1 MSPCVTAGRTSHPPG
16 WSHSARNNLTLRQ
29 VSIWG
34 GGRGK
39 APGDGVA
46 LGNWSALNNWGEDL
60 TVQLWAEGA
69 EDFLPA
75 AIVDKVNKH
84 EQINAH

>member
-1 MSPCVTAGRTSHPPG
+1 MEPFGQKQSYTSA
-16 WSHSARNNLTLRQ
+16 SEYL
-29 VSIWG
+29 G
-34 GGRGK
+34 GGK

-84 EQINAH
+84 KQIIAH

>member
-1 MSPCVTAGRTSHPPG
+1 M
-16 WSHSARNNLTLRQ
+16 
-29 VSIWG
+29 
-34 GGRGK
+34 
-39 APGDGVA
+39 A

>member
-1 MSPCVTAGRTSHPPG
+1 MEPFGQKQSYTSA
-16 WSHSARNNLTLRQ
+16 SEYR
-29 VSIWG
+29 
-34 GGRGK
+34 GGRGGGK

-84 EQINAH
+84 EQIITH